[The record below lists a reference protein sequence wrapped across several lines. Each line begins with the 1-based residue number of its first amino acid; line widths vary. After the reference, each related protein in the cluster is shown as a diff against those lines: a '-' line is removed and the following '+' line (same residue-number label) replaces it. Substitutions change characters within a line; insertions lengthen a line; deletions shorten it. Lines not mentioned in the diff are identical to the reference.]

1 MVSEA
6 LGAHLG
12 YLAVLIGTL
21 LEGEAVLF
29 LAGLAAQ
36 HGYLSLP
43 VVVVVAA
50 FGGFLSDQFL
60 FFIGRR
66 YGNRL
71 LARFPALAAR
81 APRVHA
87 LVKRWDILAVIL
99 VRFLYGLRIAGPVV
113 IGTCGIAL
121 WRLVLFN
128 LVGALV
134 WACVVASLGYFAGQ
148 ALQQWFGRLQHTHV
162 LLLMAAVLA
171 VMIVSILIAWRQR
184 RLRRSPTR
192 Y

>member
-1 MVSEA
+1 MISEA

-12 YLAVLIGTL
+12 YLAVLIGGL

-60 FFIGRR
+60 FFLGRR

-71 LARFPALAAR
+71 LTRFPSMAAR
-81 APRVHA
+81 APRVQE

-99 VRFLYGLRIAGPVV
+99 VRFLYGLRVAGPVV

-128 LVGALV
+128 LAGALV
-134 WACVVASLGYFAGQ
+134 WACVVAGVGYFAGQ

-171 VMIVSILIAWRQR
+171 VMIVSILIAWRRR
-184 RLRRSPTR
+184 RLRRTPTG
-192 Y
+192 

>member
-1 MVSEA
+1 VVSEA
-6 LGAHLG
+6 LGAQLG
-12 YLAVLIGTL
+12 YLAVLVGTL

-29 LAGLAAQ
+29 VAGLAAQ

-43 VVVVVAA
+43 IVVVVAA
-50 FGGFLSDQFL
+50 FGGFLSDQCL
-60 FFIGRR
+60 FFVGRR

-71 LARFPALAAR
+71 LARFPSVAAR

-87 LVKRWDILAVIL
+87 LIQRWDILAVIF
-99 VRFLYGLRIAGPVV
+99 VRFLYGLRIAGPIV

-121 WRLVLFN
+121 WRLVVFN
-128 LVGALV
+128 LIGAVLWATVVG
-134 WACVVASLGYFAGQ
+134 SLGYFAGQ

-171 VMIVSILIAWRQR
+171 VMIVSILIAWRR
-184 RLRRSPTR
+184 RQVRR
-192 Y
+192 

>member
-6 LGAHLG
+6 LGAQLG
-12 YLAVLIGTL
+12 YLAVLIGAL

-66 YGNRL
+66 YGNRFL
-71 LARFPALAAR
+71 TRFPSMAAR
-81 APRVHA
+81 APRVHE

-128 LVGALV
+128 LAGALV
-134 WACVVASLGYFAGQ
+134 WACVVAGVGYFAGR

-162 LLLMAAVLA
+162 LLVMAAVLA
-171 VMIVSILIAWRQR
+171 VMMVGILIAWRR
-184 RLRRSPTR
+184 R
-192 Y
+192 